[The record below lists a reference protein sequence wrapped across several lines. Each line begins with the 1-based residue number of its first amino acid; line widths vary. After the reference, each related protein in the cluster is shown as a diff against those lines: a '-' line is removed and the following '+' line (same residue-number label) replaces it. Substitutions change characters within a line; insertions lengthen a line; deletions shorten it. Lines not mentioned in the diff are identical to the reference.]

1 MSKPIHMVDSISE
14 KELAVL
20 QQIWIQNEKKINEL
34 LNHQQEIDKLFD
46 KIDQGKVLISGVV

>member
-20 QQIWIQNEKKINEL
+20 QRIWTSNEKKINEL